1 MQQPTFQELKTRV
14 GIDDVAYSLG
24 YQLNR
29 RAGVGRYIELILP
42 DGQNG
47 KLDTIVI
54 SHPTQKERQRFFHR
68 NGSSKGD
75 VVTFIGENLSRFN
88 KFGRNQWEVIGKV
101 MADFAN
107 MPIMDN
113 ADRGYGNNLGYPPQE
128 FNPKRYTGQTVFG
141 NTDYAMG
148 FFSERGITKETVS
161 VFAPHIEV
169 VTDRKNKFGLPMIGF
184 PYREAGFKDDLL
196 GYELRGEKGFK
207 GKAAGTNS
215 RTAMWIAGIPSALNN
230 PQNVS
235 HVYFAESALDA
246 MSFYQANEK
255 KIDLAHSAFV
265 SVGGAL
271 SNGQVNGVMKH
282 FNLAKAVDCFDNDLT
297 GRIYGMRMAGLV
309 DGKRLNIM
317 QVGDNLI
324 ISTENKDVNI
334 EMPIGKAGVK
344 ELSRHM
350 ELSGRVEVWKPP
362 VNYKDWNDVVRGMP
376 LEALQLKTKFQRDEH
391 LGRLRDEMRERKEV
405 KSGFRR

>member
-1 MQQPTFQELKTRV
+1 MSYQVSFQDLKQRV

-42 DGQNG
+42 DGKG
-47 KLDTIVI
+47 EKLDTIVI
-54 SHPTQKERQRFFHR
+54 SHPNQKERQRFFHR

-75 VVTFIGENLSRFN
+75 VVTFIGENLNRFN

-113 ADRGYGNNLGYPPQE
+113 SERNHNCMLGYKPTE
-128 FNPKRYTGQTVFG
+128 FNPKRYIGQSVFG
-141 NTDYAMG
+141 NTDYVMG
-148 FFSERGITKETVS
+148 IFGERGLTKETVS
-161 VFAPHIEV
+161 LFAPHIDV
-169 VTDRKNKFGLPMIGF
+169 VTDQKNKFGLPMIGF
-184 PYREAGFKDDLL
+184 PYREAGFDDKLL

-230 PQNVS
+230 PQNVER
-235 HVYFAESALDA
+235 VYFAESAYDA
-246 MSFYQANEK
+246 MSFYQANQA
-255 KIDLAHSAFV
+255 KIDLTHSAFV
-265 SVGGAL
+265 SLGGAM
-271 SNGQVNGVMKH
+271 SNGQVNGVLKH
-282 FNLAKAVDCFDNDLT
+282 FSMAKAVDCFDNDLA
-297 GRIYGMRMAGLV
+297 GRIYGMRMAALA
-309 DGKRLNIM
+309 DGKRLNIL
-317 QVGDNLI
+317 QVGDNLKVETDGKKFDI
-324 ISTENKDVNI
+324 
-334 EMPIGKAGVK
+334 PIGKAGVK
-344 ELSRHM
+344 ELSKHM
-350 ELSGRVEVWKPP
+350 ELSGRVQVMKPP

-376 LEALQLKTKFQRDEH
+376 LEALELKTKFQRDEN
-391 LGRLRDEMRERKEV
+391 LGRIRNEMRERKEV